1 MNPTTC
7 FLFISAYVYAN
18 LYCALETEKA
28 PKKKKKGK
36 RKEEEVRWVVMGW
49 ERFEAR

>member
-28 PKKKKKGK
+28 PKKEKKKK
-36 RKEEEVRWVVMGW
+36 RQEKKKKKCGGL
-49 ERFEAR
+49 

>member
-28 PKKKKKGK
+28 PKKKGKEKKKKKCG
-36 RKEEEVRWVVMGW
+36 GL
-49 ERFEAR
+49 

>member
-28 PKKKKKGK
+28 PKKEKKGK
-36 RKEEEVRWVVMGW
+36 EKKKKKCGGL
-49 ERFEAR
+49 